1 MSKPSSHPHPDLVS
15 HRSVG
20 HQPSGQRRL
29 AQRQSGHQSARHRPG
44 FRDLAGGPVRVAF
57 FGSYAWS
64 VDYLAAL
71 HASPRTDVVLVVTRH
86 DDFGSGGERTFA
98 TPVTEWCEA
107 QASGIAVFK
116 PRSLKGDD
124 ALAVIGAARPDVVVS
139 AGYSLLLPEDLYG
152 GVAQA
157 GINVHPS
164 LLPQYRGADPVRR
177 AILDGVAETGVSLH
191 LLTQAFDEGPLLW
204 QHRIGIDPAW
214 NAGDVLR
221 EAGRIAA
228 PALPDVVH
236 GFVSGRLEPF
246 DQQGEA
252 TLAPALEGAEVEVGR
267 THPVETARRLYR
279 ALAPYRFPLWVD
291 GGRRAAI
298 VEMDS
303 VADARCETLTFAD
316 GEVRC
321 RLEDVR

>member
-1 MSKPSSHPHPDLVS
+1 MSNPSSHPRPDF
-15 HRSVG
+15 
-20 HQPSGQRRL
+20 
-29 AQRQSGHQSARHRPG
+29 ARHRPIGHQLAEHRPG
-44 FRDLAGGPVRVAF
+44 FCGLAGDPVRVVF

-71 HASPRTDVVLVVTRH
+71 HASPLIDVGLVVTRH
-86 DDFGSGGERTFA
+86 DDLGTGGERTFA
-98 TPVTEWCEA
+98 TPVAVWCEA
-107 QASGIAVFK
+107 QAPGIPVFK
-116 PRSLKGDD
+116 PRSLKGGDS
-124 ALAVIGAARPDVVVS
+124 LAAIGAVCPDVVVS
-139 AGYSLLLPEDLYG
+139 AGYSLLLPEDLYR

-177 AILDGVAETGVSLH
+177 AILDGVAETGVSMH

-204 QHRIGIDPAW
+204 QCRVGIGPAW
-214 NAGDVLR
+214 DAGDVLR

-236 GFVSGRLEPF
+236 GFVSGCLEPF
-246 DQQGEA
+246 GQQGEA
-252 TLAPALEGAEVEVGR
+252 SLAPALEGAEVEVGR
-267 THPVETARRLYR
+267 THPVETVRRLYR
-279 ALAPYRFPLWVD
+279 ALAPFRFPLWVD

-298 VEMDS
+298 VEMDC
-303 VADARCETLTFAD
+303 VAGARCETLAFAN

-321 RLEDVR
+321 RMEDVR

>member
-1 MSKPSSHPHPDLVS
+1 MSNPSAHPRSDLT
-15 HRSVG
+15 G
-20 HQPSGQRRL
+20 
-29 AQRQSGHQSARHRPG
+29 HRPG
-44 FRDLAGGPVRVAF
+44 FRDLEGGPVRVVF

-71 HASPRTDVVLVVTRH
+71 HASPLIDVVLVVTRH
-86 DDFGSGGERTFA
+86 DDLDTGGERTFV
-98 TPVTEWCEA
+98 TPVTVWCEA
-107 QASGIAVFK
+107 HALGIPVFK
-116 PRSLKGDD
+116 PRSLKSGDV
-124 ALAVIGAARPDVVVS
+124 LAAIGAVRPDVVVS
-139 AGYSLLLPEDLYG
+139 AGYSLLLPEDLYR

-204 QHRIGIDPAW
+204 QHRIGTDPAW

-228 PALPDVVH
+228 PALPNVVH
-236 GFVSGRLEPF
+236 GFVSGCLEPF

-252 TLAPALEGAEVEVGR
+252 SLAPALEGAELEVGR
-267 THPVETARRLYR
+267 THLMEAVRRLHR
-279 ALAPYRFPLWVD
+279 SLAPYRFPLWVD

-303 VADARCETLTFAD
+303 AVDARCEMLTFAD